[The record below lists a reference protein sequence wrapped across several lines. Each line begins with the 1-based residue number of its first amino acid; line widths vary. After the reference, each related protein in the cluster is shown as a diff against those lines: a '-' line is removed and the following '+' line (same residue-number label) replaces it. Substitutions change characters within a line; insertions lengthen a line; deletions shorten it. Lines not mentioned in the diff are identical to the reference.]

1 MRGGRVGGAEH
12 VASRAARARAERLW
26 HETVARP
33 GAPESNIAR
42 PCTPEDDNSGSTAYL
57 PLSPSPEGG
66 GGTQAAPPVTPSPPP
81 SAARRESEVSGA
93 NARRLREMERVAERD
108 RESWGRATSK
118 NPRHPLNGT
127 ANDPPLPG
135 GPATRK
141 LRALWISAFHL
152 GLTQDRSDGA
162 LVAWLRRQRSL
173 DADTCLS
180 ADGLA
185 SAVQPLEAWLARAAG
200 VDWRPHL
207 SLGRNGRVRETRHPR
222 ARVLEAQWRLLYRQR
237 RVRIGSQAAL
247 GAYAARFA
255 GLGRADSH
263 LALSD
268 AQADA
273 LIRHL
278 GKCIRAAGK
287 GHG

>member
-1 MRGGRVGGAEH
+1 MRGGRAGGTDH

-26 HETVARP
+26 HETAARP
-33 GAPESNIAR
+33 GAPESNIVR
-42 PCTPEDDNSGSTAYL
+42 PCTPEDDNSGAS
-57 PLSPSPEGG
+57 
-66 GGTQAAPPVTPSPPP
+66 
-81 SAARRESEVSGA
+81 
-93 NARRLREMERVAERD
+93 ARRLREMERVAERD
-108 RESWGRATSK
+108 RERRGRATSK
-118 NPRHPLNGT
+118 TPRHALNGT

-152 GLTQDRSDGA
+152 GLTPDRSDGA

-185 SAVQPLEAWLARAAG
+185 GAVQPLEAWLARAAG

-207 SLGRNGRVRETRHPR
+207 SLGRNGRVRETRRPR

-268 AQADA
+268 AQADD

>member
-1 MRGGRVGGAEH
+1 MSLSRRALAPRAWLRAIRRGAR
-12 VASRAARARAERLW
+12 SRAPGLRPGRAEGDR
-26 HETVARP
+26 R
-33 GAPESNIAR
+33 R
-42 PCTPEDDNSGSTAYL
+42 
-57 PLSPSPEGG
+57 
-66 GGTQAAPPVTPSPPP
+66 QPPRPP
-81 SAARRESEVSGA
+81 S
-93 NARRLREMERVAERD
+93 
-108 RESWGRATSK
+108 
-118 NPRHPLNGT
+118 
-127 ANDPPLPG
+127 PLPG

-173 DADTCLS
+173 DVDTCLS
-180 ADGLA
+180 ADSLA
-185 SAVQPLEAWLARAAG
+185 SVVQPLEAWLARAAG

-222 ARVLEAQWRLLYRQR
+222 ARVLEAQWRLLHRQG

>member
-1 MRGGRVGGAEH
+1 M
-12 VASRAARARAERLW
+12 
-26 HETVARP
+26 
-33 GAPESNIAR
+33 
-42 PCTPEDDNSGSTAYL
+42 
-57 PLSPSPEGG
+57 
-66 GGTQAAPPVTPSPPP
+66 
-81 SAARRESEVSGA
+81 SGA

-108 RESWGRATSK
+108 RERRGRATSK

-127 ANDPPLPG
+127 ANHPPLPG

-152 GLTQDRSDGA
+152 GLDGA
-162 LVAWLRRQRSL
+162 LVAWLRRQRTSRRHL
-173 DADTCLS
+173 RART
-180 ADGLA
+180 A
-185 SAVQPLEAWLARAAG
+185 SPRS

>member
-1 MRGGRVGGAEH
+1 MRGGRVGGADH

-42 PCTPEDDNSGSTAYL
+42 PCTSEDDNSGSTAPQL

-93 NARRLREMERVAERD
+93 NARRLGEMERVAERD
-108 RESWGRATSK
+108 RERRGRATSK
-118 NPRHPLNGT
+118 TPRHALNGT

-152 GLTQDRSDGA
+152 GLTPDRSDGA

-185 SAVQPLEAWLARAAG
+185 GAVQPLEAW
-200 VDWRPHL
+200 
-207 SLGRNGRVRETRHPR
+207 
-222 ARVLEAQWRLLYRQR
+222 
-237 RVRIGSQAAL
+237 
-247 GAYAARFA
+247 
-255 GLGRADSH
+255 
-263 LALSD
+263 
-268 AQADA
+268 
-273 LIRHL
+273 
-278 GKCIRAAGK
+278 CC
-287 GHG
+287 